1 MHHIIRCCV
10 SVLTPTFETNL
21 TSRGYAYMYTLLYLS
36 CVGAG
41 GTPAQ
46 HGVYYDVSYDSKLS
60 PPGSKCK
67 TKGTVVSFSSK
78 NRCMHACN
86 LLQTEYLHSV
96 IYVLN
101 VS

>member
-1 MHHIIRCCV
+1 MHHIRSCV
-10 SVLTPTFETNL
+10 GVLTPTFEMNL
-21 TSRGYAYMYTLLYLS
+21 TSVSYIYTLLYLS

-46 HGVYYDVSYDSKLS
+46 HGVYYDVSYDRKLS

-67 TKGTVVSFSSK
+67 TKGTVVSCSSK
-78 NRCMHACN
+78 NLCMHACMQSPADGVRTQRN
-86 LLQTEYLHSV
+86 
-96 IYVLN
+96 ILN